1 VRSGSVSLTRCGGLL
16 SSRRVKWPGTGERAA
31 CGVGFVASTTQ
42 EADRD
47 VIDQALLGLCR
58 VEHRGGRLAD
68 RKTGDGAGL
77 MTEIPFELL
86 GIEPGSCAV
95 ATWFS
100 MLPPSSE
107 KDAFS
112 ILGEAL
118 AARGL
123 EVSGRREVPVDTR
136 VLGRQARELLPRIH
150 QLFIRKPEFCRTE
163 ASFGTLLYLA
173 RQAARTALSRRGFE
187 DALVPVSVSTRTVV
201 YKALT
206 QSQDLVHFYP
216 DLQSSSFVSRFALF
230 HRRFSTNT
238 RTSWDKVQPFRM
250 VAHNGEINTIE
261 SNRAWSYS
269 REQALGLPPN
279 ELMTRAGIS
288 DSGNLNEMVEGLRYR
303 SSIPHLSEA
312 LAIMIPPASAQSNA
326 FYKFWSRA
334 VEPWDGPA
342 FVAFS
347 DGEIVGARLDRNG
360 FRPGRWL
367 QTKTRFYLAS
377 EAGLFDVE
385 ESEVVRKGALHGGR
399 GVHVELASGEVHF
412 RDPSESRENYNA
424 SFDPRLEKLG
434 RAEPQPDR
442 DVLDGLNLFG
452 LTKEE
457 VDDVLVPMVRDGKE
471 PIGSMGDTA
480 RLAVMSEQPRSFFD
494 FFFQNFAQVTNPPL
508 DHLRERLVTDLS
520 CYLGRRPNVFEP
532 KTLIPLTP
540 GLELPSPV
548 LTPAQMAALRKAPV
562 TTAHERSFETVEV
575 DMTFP
580 RVKGPEGLAYA
591 LEELAQKVLAAIRG
605 GCSVLILTDRRAK
618 YQRPPIPSLLA
629 LQSASRVL
637 TDHGHRLDASLVVE
651 AADARSTHHVA
662 ALIGFGAGAVAPHLA
677 FAIAERHEHRGL
689 KGLDRK
695 EAVERLHAA
704 LDAGLLKIMS
714 KMGISTVQGYQN
726 SKLFTAVGLG
736 PRLLETFFPAIGSAV
751 GGFELEAIAQRILEV
766 SERDRTHGPRELVDA
781 FLLREQRKG
790 QLGEAHSMTAELS
803 KRVHAFATDR
813 SGRFEAWDEYAA
825 YVDTCKARGP
835 TNLRDLWRLREGDQ
849 IPVEDVQPD
858 HEITRRFGS
867 GAMSFGAISAESQ
880 RDLIKGMAAVGGRSA
895 SGEGGENPFYELDGT
910 TATVKQV
917 ASGRFGVTAEYL
929 MVGEEIEIK
938 IAQGAKPGEG
948 GQLMG
953 LKVDA
958 AIAKARHA
966 SEGVDLISPP
976 PLHDIYSIE
985 DLRQLIYELK
995 QLKPGVSVTVKLVSG
1010 AHVGTIATGVVKAGA
1025 DVVQISGGDGGT
1037 GAASLSSMKHAGL
1050 PWEIGLAAAH
1060 QALLAEGLR
1069 SHCILR
1075 VDGGLRHG
1083 EDIVKAACLGAEEF
1097 GFGKLVLIAEG
1108 CIMARVCQKNT
1119 CPRGIATHDPKFKKK
1134 YRGSPEDVATLMR
1147 YIAEDVR
1154 RCLARLG
1161 HAHLEEIVGRGDLLQ
1176 RTAAMAHVDLSALA
1190 VAAPHRGFMG
1200 PALDTEAQASRANA
1214 RLLEDL
1220 GPAIRGE
1227 APVEVDTRIQST
1239 DRAVLAT
1246 ASGAMALTWARHRRG
1261 GPAPEAAR
1269 VRFTGSAG
1277 QGFCA
1282 FLTSGIEVE
1291 LRGEAND
1298 SVAKSMSGG
1307 RLVIRPR
1314 DEAPY
1319 EAAANTILGN
1329 GCLYG
1334 ATGGELYADGL
1345 AGDRFGVRNSGAIA
1359 VVEGVGLHA
1368 CEYMTGG
1375 TVVILGGVS
1384 YNVGAGMTG
1393 GELFLPVETLPLVNT
1408 EYIVARELSADDQQR
1423 LEALVR
1429 RHAELTG
1436 SRTAQGLLA
1445 RKDWSDFRRFIPRAL
1460 SVRPPAPAQV

>member
-1 VRSGSVSLTRCGGLL
+1 MEWQGSR
-16 SSRRVKWPGTGERAA
+16 ERAA

-47 VIDQALLGLCR
+47 VVDQALLGLCR

-77 MTEIPFELL
+77 MTEIPFALL
-86 GIEPGSCAV
+86 GVEPGSCAV

-107 KDAFS
+107 GGAFEV
-112 ILGEAL
+112 LNQAL

-123 EVSGRREVPVDTR
+123 SVAHRRAVPVNTG

-150 QLFIRKPEFCRTE
+150 QLFIEKPKFCRTE
-163 ASFGTLLYLA
+163 SSFGTLLHLA
-173 RQAARTALSRRGFE
+173 RQAARTALSRSGFE
-187 DALVPVSVSTRTVV
+187 DALVPVSVSTRTIV

-206 QSQDLVHFYP
+206 QSQDLADFYP
-216 DLQSSSFVSRFALF
+216 DLQSPDYVSRFALF

-261 SNRAWSYS
+261 ANRAWSYS
-269 REQALGLPPN
+269 REQALGLPKN
-279 ELMTRAGIS
+279 ELMTRSGIS
-288 DSGNLNEMVEGLRYR
+288 DSGYLNEMVEALRYR
-303 SSIPHLSEA
+303 SSIPHLSEI

-347 DGEIVGARLDRNG
+347 DGELVGARLDRNG

-367 QTKTRFYLAS
+367 QTRSRFYLAS

-385 ESEVVRKGALHGGR
+385 EADILRKGALHGGR
-399 GVHVELASGEVHF
+399 GVHVKLATGEVHF

-434 RAEPQPDR
+434 QAEPTPDR
-442 DVLDGLNLFG
+442 DVLDGLALFG
-452 LTKEE
+452 VSKEE
-457 VDDVLVPMVRDGKE
+457 IDEVLVPMALDGKE

-480 RLAVMSEQPRSFFD
+480 RLAVMSDQPRSFFD

-520 CYLGRRPNVFEP
+520 CHLGRRPNVFEP

-540 GLELPSPV
+540 GLELSSPV
-548 LTPAQMAALRKAPV
+548 LTPRQMAALREAPV
-562 TTAHERSFETVEV
+562 TSAHERSFETVEV

-580 RVKGPEGLAYA
+580 RVKGPKGLAYA
-591 LEELAQKVLAAIRG
+591 LEQLSEKVLAAIRG
-605 GCSVLILTDRRAK
+605 GCSILILSDRRAK
-618 YQRPPIPSLLA
+618 YERPPIPSLLA

-651 AADARSTHHVA
+651 AADVRSTHHLA
-662 ALIGFGAGAVAPHLA
+662 ALVGFGAGAVAPHLA
-677 FAIAERHEHRGL
+677 FAVAERMEHRRL
-689 KGLDRK
+689 KDTDRN
-695 EAVERLHAA
+695 ETVARIRTAF
-704 LDAGLLKIMS
+704 DAGLLKIMS
-714 KMGISTVQGYQN
+714 KMGISTVQGYKN

-736 PRLLETFFPAIGSAV
+736 RKLLEDLFPGLSAAV
-751 GGFELEAIAQRILEV
+751 GGFELEDVAQRILEV
-766 SERDRTHGPRELVDA
+766 SERERTLGPQVLIDA
-781 FLLREQRKG
+781 YLLREQRKG
-790 QLGEAHSMTAELS
+790 EKGEAHSMTAELS
-803 KRVHAFATDR
+803 KRVHAFCADR
-813 SGRFEAWDEYAA
+813 SDGFEAWSEYEA
-825 YVDTCKARGP
+825 YLATCEARGP
-835 TNLRDLWRLREGDQ
+835 TTLRDLWKLREDRP
-849 IPVEDVQPD
+849 IPVEDVQPGL
-858 HEITRRFGS
+858 EITRRFGS

-880 RDLIKGMAAVGGRSA
+880 RDLIKGMAAIGGRSA
-895 SGEGGENPFYELDGT
+895 SGEGGENPFYEIDGT

-929 MVGEEIEIK
+929 MMGEEIEIK
-938 IAQGAKPGEG
+938 VAQGAKPGEG

-995 QLKPGVSVTVKLVSG
+995 QLKPGVQVTVKLVSG

-1025 DVVQISGGDGGT
+1025 DVVQVSGGDGGT
-1037 GAASLSSMKHAGL
+1037 GAASLSSMRHAGL
-1050 PWEIGLAAAH
+1050 PWEIGLASAH

-1083 EDIVKAACLGAEEF
+1083 QDIVKAACLGAEEF
-1097 GFGKLVLIAEG
+1097 GFGKLILIAEG

-1134 YRGSPEDVATLMR
+1134 YRGSPDDVATLMR
-1147 YIAEDVR
+1147 YLAEDVR
-1154 RCLARLG
+1154 RSLARMG
-1161 HAHLEEIVGRGDLLQ
+1161 FVHLEDVVGRGELLE
-1176 RTAAMAHVDLSALA
+1176 RGEAMPQVDLGALA
-1190 VAAPHRGFMG
+1190 RPAPHRGFMG
-1200 PALDTEAQASRANA
+1200 PALDERASRANA

-1227 APVEVDTRIQST
+1227 AEVEVETKIRST
-1239 DRAVLAT
+1239 DRATLAT
-1246 ASGAMALTWARHRRG
+1246 AAGAMALTLAQHRRG
-1261 GPAPEAAR
+1261 GPAPRSAR
-1269 VRFTGSAG
+1269 VRFRGSAG

-1282 FLTSGIEVE
+1282 FLTAGLEVE
-1291 LRGEAND
+1291 LWGEAND

-1307 RLVIRPR
+1307 RLVIRPPAN
-1314 DEAPY
+1314 APY
-1319 EAAANTILGN
+1319 AAAENTILGN

-1334 ATGGELYADGL
+1334 ATGGELFADGL
-1345 AGDRFGVRNSGAIA
+1345 AGDRFAVRNSGATA
-1359 VVEGVGLHA
+1359 VIEGVGLHA

-1393 GELFLPVETLPLVNT
+1393 GELFLRAECLPLVNT
-1408 EYIVARELSADDQQR
+1408 EYIVARDLSTEDQAR
-1423 LEALVR
+1423 LVHLVR

-1436 SRTAQGLLA
+1436 SASAARLLENE
-1445 RKDWSDFRRFIPRAL
+1445 DWTSFRRFIPRAL
-1460 SVRPPAPAQV
+1460 SVRPPALARV